1 LFGDAGDE
9 FATAQIVES
18 EAKRRRH
25 HGWRASSVRDALKN
39 RLFGKPGQRGR
50 LVPRFLIYWGA
61 ADPRL
66 RERFNVRSRKHE
78 LLYSQSHSS
87 MFGSAFHDEKVQYD
101 IGAVMV
107 TEAKRLGWLPS
118 I

>member
-1 LFGDAGDE
+1 
-9 FATAQIVES
+9 
-18 EAKRRRH
+18 
-25 HGWRASSVRDALKN
+25 
-39 RLFGKPGQRGR
+39 
-50 LVPRFLIYWGA
+50 
-61 ADPRL
+61 
-66 RERFNVRSRKHE
+66 
-78 LLYSQSHSS
+78 